1 MHRPRWRAAFALVL
15 AVVLVRLSAAP
26 NEPKRIRAT
35 IQEPQQR
42 QVAPAFRLSDTSGKT
57 ATLSKFRGKVVL
69 LDFWATQCGG
79 CVLEIPSFIEIAA
92 KKTKNLEVVGVSMD
106 IFWEDLNSAEE
117 GWQHVRPFAKT
128 HGVNYPIL
136 MGDDKTFKAYKLD
149 ALPVTLLLDKKGRIA
164 ARYAGIVDKSN
175 LEENIQLLTRER

>member
-1 MHRPRWRAAFALVL
+1 MHRPRWRTAFALAF
-15 AVVLVRLSAAP
+15 AVTPSCLSAAP
-26 NEPKRIRAT
+26 NEPKRIRAM
-35 IQEPQQR
+35 IQEPQR
-42 QVAPAFRLSDTSGKT
+42 REAAPAFRLSDAAGKT

-69 LDFWATQCGG
+69 LDFWATECGG

-92 KKTKNLEVVGVSMD
+92 KKTRSLAVVGVSMD
-106 IFWEDLNSAEE
+106 IFFEDLKSAED
-117 GWQHVRPFAKT
+117 GWQHVRPFVKT

-164 ARYAGIVDKSN
+164 ATYAGIVDKSN
-175 LEENIQLLTRER
+175 IEENIQVLARER

>member
-1 MHRPRWRAAFALVL
+1 MHRPRGSTAFALAF
-15 AVVLVRLSAAP
+15 AVTLSCLSAAP
-26 NEPKRIRAT
+26 NEPNRIRAM
-35 IQEPQQR
+35 IQEPQR
-42 QVAPAFRLSDTSGKT
+42 REAAPVFRLSDASGKT

-69 LDFWATQCGG
+69 LDFWATECGG

-92 KKTKNLEVVGVSMD
+92 KKTQSLAVVGVSMD
-106 IFWEDLNSAEE
+106 IFFEDLKSAED
-117 GWQHVRPFAKT
+117 GWQHVRPFVKT

-164 ARYAGIVDKSN
+164 ATYAGVVDKSN
-175 LEENIQLLTRER
+175 VEENIQVLARER

>member
-1 MHRPRWRAAFALVL
+1 MHRLRWSTAFALVF
-15 AVVLVRLSAAP
+15 AVTLSRLSAAP
-26 NEPKRIRAT
+26 NEPARIRAT
-35 IQEPQQR
+35 IQEPQR
-42 QVAPAFRLSDTSGKT
+42 REVAPTFRLSDASGKT

-92 KKTKNLEVVGVSMD
+92 KQTKDLQVVGVSMD
-106 IFWEDLNSAEE
+106 IFWEDLKSAEE
-117 GWQHVRPFAKT
+117 GWQHVRPFVKT

-136 MGDDKTFKAYKLD
+136 IGDDKTFKAYKLD

-164 ARYAGIVDKSN
+164 AIYAGIVDKSN
-175 LEENIQLLTRER
+175 LEENIQLLARER

>member
-1 MHRPRWRAAFALVL
+1 M
-15 AVVLVRLSAAP
+15 
-26 NEPKRIRAT
+26 
-35 IQEPQQR
+35 
-42 QVAPAFRLSDTSGKT
+42 
-57 ATLSKFRGKVVL
+57 
-69 LDFWATQCGG
+69 
-79 CVLEIPSFIEIAA
+79 EIPSFVEIAA